1 MMHDMM
7 AAMVDD
13 TPVVDRMMDLGC
25 CKAGQGKK

>member
-13 TPVVDRMMDLGC
+13 TPVLDRMMNLGC
-25 CKAGQGKK
+25 CKAGQ